1 MFKNLLDGATSK
13 MMTTSAV
20 ASLLVS
26 GIVASTAFAV
36 TSTYNSHQRDKHNA
50 VYSLQAESA
59 GSSHVTIGS
68 GFVWPASQESTSVD
82 TAESNQGDLPVEN
95 SSASELGSQPSTN
108 NEQSKNDSGST
119 SDSQVENS
127 ASNSPGD
134 SSDQSSSGA
143 TDSQDNQFS
152 QNTEDT
158 SSSQSQSSNYNYLL
172 NVSGYCD
179 GGWKCAQAAVNS
191 YSLSYIYYAPNFQM
205 IAGHNYGEAESSPT
219 LPPVTSSRL
228 LAMALGYTGLL
239 TLSGWSTR
247 LMFSRSEVSSR
258 SRPVLDPRCFTHM
271 LSRLADQQVMH
282 LTEQRA

>member
-1 MFKNLLDGATSK
+1 MMFKNLLDGATSK

-95 SSASELGSQPSTN
+95 SSASELGSQPGTN

-205 IAGHNYGEAESSPT
+205 IAGHNYGEAGLIANFAPGDIIK
-219 LPPVTSSRL
+219 VTGIGAGLYRITHTQW
-228 LAMALGYTGLL
+228 MEYT
-239 TLSGWSTR
+239 TD
-247 LMFSRSEVSSR
+247 V
-258 SRPVLDPRCFTHM
+258 
-271 LSRLADQQVMH
+271 QQVGGQFAFQTCVGSKMLH
-282 LTEQRA
+282 AYAVKIG

>member
-205 IAGHNYGEAESSPT
+205 IAGHNYGEAGVIANFAPGDIIK
-219 LPPVTSSRL
+219 VTGNGAGLYRITHTQW
-228 LAMALGYTGLL
+228 MEYT
-239 TLSGWSTR
+239 TD
-247 LMFSRSEVSSR
+247 V
-258 SRPVLDPRCFTHM
+258 
-271 LSRLADQQVMH
+271 QQVGGQFAFQTCVGSKMLH
-282 LTEQRA
+282 AYAVKIG

>member
-82 TAESNQGDLPVEN
+82 IAESNQGDLPVEN

-205 IAGHNYGEAESSPT
+205 IAGHNYGEAGVIANFAPGDIIK
-219 LPPVTSSRL
+219 VTGNGAGLYRITHTQW
-228 LAMALGYTGLL
+228 MEYT
-239 TLSGWSTR
+239 TD
-247 LMFSRSEVSSR
+247 V
-258 SRPVLDPRCFTHM
+258 
-271 LSRLADQQVMH
+271 QQVGGQFAFQTCVGSKMLH
-282 LTEQRA
+282 AYAVKIG